1 MHIVLTENCTAD
13 GVIDMSAGWF
23 DPAGPVDEK
32 LLAAT
37 RAHMAEQDALL
48 MGRETFEAF
57 RTYWSGQ
64 ADDTTGITDHL
75 NRVDKY
81 VLSTTLQDAEW
92 EPTTILRSFDE
103 VIALRDQPGRLGV
116 TGSVSVA
123 QQLVAADLVDEYR
136 LFVYPVLVGPGAG
149 VVADA
154 GRLDLDLVDA
164 TPFPSG
170 VTLLRYRRRR

>member
-1 MHIVLTENCTAD
+1 
-13 GVIDMSAGWF
+13 
-23 DPAGPVDEK
+23 
-32 LLAAT
+32 
-37 RAHMAEQDALL
+37 
-48 MGRETFEAF
+48 
-57 RTYWSGQ
+57 
-64 ADDTTGITDHL
+64 
-75 NRVDKY
+75 
-81 VLSTTLQDAEW
+81 
-92 EPTTILRSFDE
+92 
-103 VIALRDQPGRLGV
+103 
-116 TGSVSVA
+116 VSVA